1 MIKVGL
7 KYMLFL
13 KEKIKKLVTWVN
25 DQLYEMYPNL
35 TKHMKK

>member
-1 MIKVGL
+1 MLYL
-7 KYMLFL
+7 K
-13 KEKIKKLVTWVN
+13 KIFRLLKKLSTWIN